1 MPNEPINIIDATLIK
16 NDNEQIVIRFNIND
30 NYDLNLQS
38 NNSEEI
44 KKVFLELSKQIRI
57 KPIKIE
63 LNIDDSIDEKKDNLF
78 IETADEYIKQLNDEI
93 LELENDDD
101 LKIIRGFIN
110 NNEEENKGENYNE
123 K

>member
-110 NNEEENKGENYNE
+110 NNEEENKGENDNE

>member
-110 NNEEENKGENYNE
+110 NN
-123 K
+123 

>member
-63 LNIDDSIDEKKDNLF
+63 LNIDDSIDEKKDNIF

-110 NNEEENKGENYNE
+110 NNEEENKGENDNE

>member
-1 MPNEPINIIDATLIK
+1 MPNEPINIIDATLTK
-16 NDNEQIVIRFNIND
+16 NDNEQIVIRININD

-110 NNEEENKGENYNE
+110 NNEEENKGENDNE

>member
-1 MPNEPINIIDATLIK
+1 MPNEPINIIDATLTK

-110 NNEEENKGENYNE
+110 NN
-123 K
+123 

>member
-1 MPNEPINIIDATLIK
+1 MPNEPINIIDATLTK

-110 NNEEENKGENYNE
+110 NNEEENKGENDNE

>member
-1 MPNEPINIIDATLIK
+1 MPNETINLIDATLIK
-16 NDNEQIVIRFNIND
+16 NDSEQIVIRFNIENN

-44 KKVFLELSKQIRI
+44 KKVFLELSKIIRI
-57 KPIKIE
+57 NPIKIE
-63 LNIDDSIDEKKDNLF
+63 LKIDDSIDEKKDNLF
-78 IETADEYIKQLNDEI
+78 IEASDEYIKQLNDEI

-101 LKIIRGFIN
+101 LKTIRNFIN
-110 NNEEENKGENYNE
+110 NDNENKGEDDNE